1 MSKHTAEHTVKRLA
15 AVRAAAARPGY
26 SSWSTGPRTQQGRR
40 KMAANATKHGA
51 DSVALQWAVAYA
63 EAVLEALPNKK
74 DF

>member
-1 MSKHTAEHTVKRLA
+1 MSQHRPEHTAKRLA

-51 DSVALQWAVAYA
+51 NSVALKWATAYA
-63 EAVLEALPNKK
+63 DMVYESLKHK
-74 DF
+74 